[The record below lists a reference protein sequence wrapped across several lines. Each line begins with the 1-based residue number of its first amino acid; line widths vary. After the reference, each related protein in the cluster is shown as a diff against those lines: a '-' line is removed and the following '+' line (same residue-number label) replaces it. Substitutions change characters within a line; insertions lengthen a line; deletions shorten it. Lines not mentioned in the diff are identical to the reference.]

1 VVKFGPVPVQP
12 SWVLIVDDDPAIR
25 EALGEMLR
33 DEGFSVATAED
44 GRAAMEWLR
53 EQRPASCA
61 VLLDLMMPVMDGAH
75 FLRAKQADAALR
87 AIPVLVVTAAGTTF
101 RFDRTPDVKDTI
113 WKPIEVPRLLAAI
126 ESCLA

>member
-1 VVKFGPVPVQP
+1 
-12 SWVLIVDDDPAIR
+12 
-25 EALGEMLR
+25 
-33 DEGFSVATAED
+33 
-44 GRAAMEWLR
+44 MEWLR